1 MTTTNSNEADHIDVV
16 VAHEHEHEETKNSP
30 IHKKSADLDRL
41 AKLEQEYQDCK
52 TKANE
57 KLASIEKEEQEEQ
70 MQLTKKE
77 RSNLLDINIGFLSIN
92 ERGIKMKPK
101 FDFGASVAG
110 TGALIGLGDVRD
122 GINFGVDIDVVSQ
135 TVHGCG
141 KDMNEFLS
149 SLEFQGRIAEI
160 LDETIHLNKI
170 IQFFTKILGEISSL
184 CKIGTIH
191 VAHVE
196 GTCNGKIGSS
206 MGGGISLGWKD
217 EEKYRMIGAAGKAI
231 YGGEFRA
238 GLHESKKKIKVIS
251 AMVLGG
257 GVFRFVVYI
266 RRKESDDIP
275 PVSIKELVDDNILL
289 HRESSL
295 QDNQEKEVIQENSN
309 STKQKSIIQKVGDRL
324 GISHHSNSS
333 EPVVDES
340 VSKQEA
346 KKQPAKKS
354 GKMLLPSSM
363 NSIPASQI
371 TKESNSEEKQAGKGM
386 LSKVGTYLHIS

>member
-1 MTTTNSNEADHIDVV
+1 
-16 VAHEHEHEETKNSP
+16 
-30 IHKKSADLDRL
+30 
-41 AKLEQEYQDCK
+41 
-52 TKANE
+52 
-57 KLASIEKEEQEEQ
+57 
-70 MQLTKKE
+70 
-77 RSNLLDINIGFLSIN
+77 
-92 ERGIKMKPK
+92 
-101 FDFGASVAG
+101 
-110 TGALIGLGDVRD
+110 
-122 GINFGVDIDVVSQ
+122 
-135 TVHGCG
+135 
-141 KDMNEFLS
+141 MNEFLS

-170 IQFFTKILGEISSL
+170 IQFFTKVLGEISRL

-333 EPVVDES
+333 EPVVDDN

-346 KKQPAKKS
+346 KKEPAKKS
-354 GKMLLPSSM
+354 GKMLLPSST
-363 NSIPASQI
+363 NSKPASQI
-371 TKESNSEEKQAGKGM
+371 TKESNSEEKQVGKGL